1 MWYNKS
7 ILKETKGGGKKMNAN
22 LLRGYII
29 SKGWKISDFRKQI
42 GITET
47 AFYRKSHGITEFT
60 CSEISKIIQALELS
74 SEEIMTI
81 FFSSKVS

>member
-1 MWYNKS
+1 
-7 ILKETKGGGKKMNAN
+7 MNTN

-29 SKGWKISDFRKQI
+29 SKGWKFSDFRKKI

-60 CSEISKIIQALELS
+60 CSEISKIIKVLGLS
-74 SEEIMTI
+74 KDEVMNI
-81 FFSSKVS
+81 FFNQKVS